1 MSFRPPRTRN
11 VPVGAAAAAPGAGAL
26 LAALCLRCWVCFC
39 SGGAEEEGEIRVSFK
54 SSGVFLLCNLS
65 RRGEGPAEALS
76 SGRTVGSS
84 AAFPGLRVPKLRAPS
99 RAPSRYCSSFA
110 DNVLALAVLLAV
122 RQRLD

>member
-26 LAALCLRCWVCFC
+26 LAALCLRCWVCLG

-99 RAPSRYCSSFA
+99 RYRSSFA